1 MEEKQMELLAK
12 LREINALLQKS
23 TGKYIHFDRM
33 SEVLNESL
41 EANIFITG
49 RRGRLLGHAEHSF
62 ETEPLKQIL
71 AERQLPEE
79 YTDYLLHFRETKSIS
94 AMDEDHSA
102 VELICLLKSRFIT
115 MIPIVGG
122 EKRLGTL
129 IIAKS
134 QDPFHEEDLI
144 LAEYGATI
152 LGLKMFHLLN
162 EEAEEEDRSQRLA
175 HKVVSSLSYSEL
187 EAVEC
192 VMNQLN
198 AKEGLFVA
206 SRIAEQFAISRSI
219 VVSAIRKLKGSGMV
233 DSKSLGMKGTYIKI
247 INNNLLA
254 ELKKAKL
261 SNRFYDLSIS

>member
-1 MEEKQMELLAK
+1 MELLEK
-12 LREINALLQKS
+12 FREINALLQKS
-23 TGKYIHFDRM
+23 TGKYVHFDRV

-41 EANIFITG
+41 KATVLIIG
-49 RRGRLLGHAEHSF
+49 RRGRLLGYAEHF
-62 ETEPLKQIL
+62 LETEPLKQIL

-94 AMDEDHSA
+94 AVDENHSA
-102 VELICLLKSRFIT
+102 VELLQLLKSRFIT

-122 EKRLGTL
+122 DKRLGTL
-129 IIAKS
+129 IISKS
-134 QDPFHEEDLI
+134 QDPFHDEDLI
-144 LAEYGATI
+144 LAEYCATI
-152 LGLKMFHLLN
+152 VGLKLLHLLN
-162 EEAEEEDRSQRLA
+162 EEENEEDRSQRLA

-198 AKEGLFVA
+198 ANEGLFVA

-219 VVSAIRKLKGSGMV
+219 VVSAIRKLKGSGMI

-247 INNNLLA
+247 VNNNLLA

-261 SNRFYDLSIS
+261 SNRFYDISIS